1 MSGSPDTPDLVQ
13 ISLPP
18 SAQTYDEDVLGKLVL
33 LRHGQSTWNEL
44 NLFTGWHDVPL
55 SAQGEREAAEA
66 GPTMAAA
73 GLVFDVAHTS
83 LLTRAVMT
91 CHLALSGMGQ
101 VWLPV
106 ERHWKW
112 NERHYGALQGLDKAA
127 TTAQHGEA
135 QTKIWRRSYDVP
147 PPPVDITSPEHP
159 ANDQRYR
166 LVNPSDLPA
175 TECLKDVVDRVV
187 PHFHATV
194 VPQLRAGLNVLVAAH
209 GNSLRALV
217 MALENISPE
226 NIAELNIPTG
236 VPRLYQ
242 LSDSLAVNE
251 VTYLG
256 DAEKIKAATD
266 AVANQAKAK

>member
-1 MSGSPDTPDLVQ
+1 MSGSPDTPDPVQ

-18 SAQTYDEDVLGKLVL
+18 SAQTYDEGVLGKLVL

-73 GLVFDVAHTS
+73 DLVFDVAHTS

-147 PPPVDITSPEHP
+147 PPPVDIASPEHP